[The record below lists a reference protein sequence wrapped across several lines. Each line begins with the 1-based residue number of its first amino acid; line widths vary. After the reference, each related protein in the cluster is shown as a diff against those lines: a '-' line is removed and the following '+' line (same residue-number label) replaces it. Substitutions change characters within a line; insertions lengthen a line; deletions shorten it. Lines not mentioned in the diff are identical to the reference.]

1 MSAFMAFRH
10 HKLYAEYRLSYIA
23 DLTPT
28 GGSQISN
35 IIKKNYYKATKMNI
49 CPETKNIL

>member
-35 IIKKNYYKATKMNI
+35 IIKNYTATKMNI
-49 CPETKNIL
+49 CHETKNIL